1 MRAIVHGSLKRRYE
15 TPVTV
20 PVVAAALL
28 FWVCVFMVY
37 FTAAG
42 TTPRE
47 FFFGAY
53 EAPPPDLGH
62 WKEVA
67 ADGAT
72 ETLREERYL
81 LPDGA
86 RSRYLVQQT
95 RYRDRVTRKIVRIEP
110 ERRVPRRRVS
120 VRS

>member
-1 MRAIVHGSLKRRYE
+1 MRR
-15 TPVTV
+15 PVTV

-67 ADGAT
+67 VDVVAGL
-72 ETLREERYL
+72 LREERYL
-81 LPDGA
+81 LPNGE
-86 RSRYLVQQT
+86 RSRYFVQQA
-95 RYRDRVTRKIVRIEP
+95 RYRDRLTRKIVRIEP
-110 ERRVPRRRVS
+110 EKRVPRRRVS
-120 VRS
+120 VRP

>member
-1 MRAIVHGSLKRRYE
+1 MRR
-15 TPVTV
+15 PVTV

-53 EAPPPDLGH
+53 EPPPPDLGR

-67 ADGAT
+67 ADAAT
-72 ETLREERYL
+72 GLLREERCL
-81 LPDGA
+81 LPDGE
-86 RSRYLVQQT
+86 RSRYFVRQA
-95 RYRDRVTRKIVRIEP
+95 RYRDPLTRKIVRIEP
-110 ERRVPRRRVS
+110 EKRLPRRRVS
-120 VRS
+120 VRP

>member
-1 MRAIVHGSLKRRYE
+1 M
-15 TPVTV
+15 TV

-28 FWVCVFMVY
+28 FWVGVFMVY

-53 EAPPPDLGH
+53 EAPPPDLGR

-67 ADGAT
+67 ADAAT
-72 ETLREERYL
+72 GRLREERCL
-81 LPDGA
+81 LPDGE
-86 RSRYLVQQT
+86 RSRYFVQQV
-95 RYRDRVTRKIVRIEP
+95 RYRDPLTRKIVGIEP
-110 ERRVPRRRVS
+110 EKRLPRRRVS
-120 VRS
+120 VRP

>member
-1 MRAIVHGSLKRRYE
+1 MTI
-15 TPVTV
+15 
-20 PVVAAALL
+20 PVVAAALV

-47 FFFGAY
+47 FFLGAY

-67 ADGAT
+67 VDVAAGL
-72 ETLREERYL
+72 LREERYL
-81 LPDGA
+81 LPDGE
-86 RSRYLVQQT
+86 RSRCFVQQT
-95 RYRDRVTRKIVRIEP
+95 RYRDQQTRKIVRIEP
-110 ERRVPRRRVS
+110 EKRVPRRRVS
-120 VRS
+120 VRP

>member
-1 MRAIVHGSLKRRYE
+1 MRH
-15 TPVTV
+15 PVTV
-20 PVVAAALL
+20 SVVAAALL

-47 FFFGAY
+47 FFLGAY
-53 EAPPPDLGH
+53 EAPPADLGH

-67 ADGAT
+67 VDDAT
-72 ETLREERYL
+72 GWLREERCL
-81 LPDGA
+81 LPDGQ
-86 RSRYLVQQT
+86 RSRYFVQQA
-95 RYRDRVTRKIVRIEP
+95 RYRDRLTREIVRIEP
-110 ERRVPRRRVS
+110 EKRVPRRRVS